1 MLSVSLN
8 LIPSPYSKAGKAY
21 AGRKESSPLI
31 MAFLLFASSEPLFL
45 TTFFSISVKGASS
58 IFSVTGRLPFSSP
71 AFTTTLTVFADS
83 PLVSASTLSVQKGP
97 ICSVLTAGRGLPFSL
112 SAAPCGTTGNPPSL
126 LLSPLSFPSSLS
138 VPTSP
143 FSSVACSGSVLASPL
158 PFSASSLS
166 SVLGPSSG
174 LTPSSALSSGSSS
187 SLPMTGSTS
196 FFEVGLSTGKGT
208 SLAFSGCL

>member
-1 MLSVSLN
+1 
-8 LIPSPYSKAGKAY
+8 
-21 AGRKESSPLI
+21 
-31 MAFLLFASSEPLFL
+31 MAFLLFPSSEPLFL

-58 IFSVTGRLPFSSP
+58 IFSVTGWLPFSSP
-71 AFTTTLTVFADS
+71 AFTITLTCLAAS
-83 PLVSASTLSVQKGP
+83 PFVSASTLSVQKGP
-97 ICSVLTAGRGLPFSL
+97 ICSVLTAGKGLPFSL
-112 SAAPCGTTGNPPSL
+112 STAPCGTTGRPPSL
-126 LLSPLSFPSSLS
+126 LPSSLS
-138 VPTSP
+138 VLASPSASP
-143 FSSVACSGSVLASPL
+143 FPSVALSGSVLASPL